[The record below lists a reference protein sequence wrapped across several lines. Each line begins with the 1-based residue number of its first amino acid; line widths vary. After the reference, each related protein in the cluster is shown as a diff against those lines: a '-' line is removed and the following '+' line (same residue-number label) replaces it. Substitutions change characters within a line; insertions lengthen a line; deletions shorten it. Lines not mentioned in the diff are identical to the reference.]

1 MAPLLAG
8 VASSVETKLASPA
21 TSALLHPTSP
31 SVSSLK
37 SCRDKFDAASRLINN
52 PDKLPG
58 KIADELSDAIKHR
71 LLIAGE
77 GPMIGAVELD
87 EARPGD
93 VFGEM
98 SPGTD
103 ADGAVATAVE
113 HQRRNG
119 NPPQNVP
126 HIRIP
131 QGLQHTSDGARA

>member
-1 MAPLLAG
+1 MSGQVRRRQPL
-8 VASSVETKLASPA
+8 
-21 TSALLHPTSP
+21 
-31 SVSSLK
+31 
-37 SCRDKFDAASRLINN
+37 DQQ
-52 PDKLPG
+52 PDTLPG

-71 LLIAGE
+71 LPIAGE

-87 EARPGD
+87 ESRPWD

-119 NPPQNVP
+119 NPSQNVP

-131 QGLQHTSDGARA
+131 QGLQYTPDGARA